1 MINEKRLLDHFLE
14 LVQID
19 SVTKNERLICDALK
33 KKVQA
38 LGLDVFEDDT
48 ASVTGHGAGNLIC
61 FLKGNQPN
69 AKTILFNSHM
79 DTVAPGN
86 GVKPV
91 IRDGYIYSD
100 GTTILGADDK
110 TGVVAI
116 LEMLQVLKENT
127 LPHGDIQVIFTVG
140 EELGLIGASALDEKY
155 LKADFG
161 FALDTGGSVGKVK
174 ASAPTR
180 YEIYADIYG
189 ATAHAGVEPEK
200 GISAITVAAHAIANM
215 PLGRIDDETT
225 ANIGTFDGHGPLNV
239 VCDHVQV
246 IAEARSGNMD
256 KLENQVVLMR
266 NAFEEAA
273 TKFGGRAEM
282 KAEMLYPSFS
292 FTEDAPIIT
301 LAKKAITNV
310 GRSCEIIKAGGG
322 SDANAFNGKGV
333 PTIILAVGYEKIHT
347 VNERMPIAEL
357 NKITELALALVSEVA
372 TTTK

>member
-1 MINEKRLLDHFLE
+1 MMNEKRLLENFLA

-19 SVTKNERLICDALK
+19 SVTKNERVICDALK
-33 KKVQA
+33 KKVED
-38 LGLDVFEDDT
+38 LGMDVFEDDT
-48 ASVTGHGAGNLIC
+48 AAVTGHGAGNLIC

-69 AKTILFNSHM
+69 AKTLLFNSHM

-110 TGVVAI
+110 TGVAAI
-116 LEMLQVLKENT
+116 LEMIQVLKEDN

-140 EELGLIGASALDEKY
+140 EELGLIGASALDAKH

-180 YEIYADIYG
+180 YEIFADVYG
-189 ATAHAGVEPEK
+189 TTAHAGVEPEK
-200 GISAITVAAHAIANM
+200 GVSAITIAAHAVANM
-215 PLGRIDDETT
+215 PLGRLDDETT

-239 VCDHVQV
+239 VCDHVKIV
-246 IAEARSGNMD
+246 AEARSGNMD
-256 KLENQVVLMR
+256 KLENQVAAMR
-266 NAFEEAA
+266 KALEDAA
-273 TKFGGRAEM
+273 TKFGGRVDV

-292 FTEDAPIIT
+292 FTEDAPIIQ
-301 LAKKAITNV
+301 LAQKAINQV

-333 PTIILAVGYEKIHT
+333 PTIILAVGYENIHT

-357 NKITELALALVSEVA
+357 GKITELALALVSEV